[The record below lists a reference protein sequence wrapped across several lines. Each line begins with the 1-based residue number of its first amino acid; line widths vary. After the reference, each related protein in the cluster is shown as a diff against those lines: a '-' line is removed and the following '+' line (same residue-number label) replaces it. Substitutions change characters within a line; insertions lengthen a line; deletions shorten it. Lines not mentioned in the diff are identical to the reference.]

1 MYCSARLKMSW
12 RFLAFLFLEASSCCF
27 LADAH
32 SSSRLRFFSSV
43 SGTVGTA
50 VSTSIF
56 AISVVAAA
64 RQLQSDE
71 QKGAIISTTSI
82 FAPRWGRPRRPNPN
96 PNINGYSLVT
106 VSVDSDG
113 SDEAWGGNAK
123 DIDGSDEAWGG
134 NSKDIDASD
143 EVSGGN
149 SKKCDL
155 YLYLFIS
162 LYLNGG
168 KEGVF

>member
-1 MYCSARLKMSW
+1 
-12 RFLAFLFLEASSCCF
+12 
-27 LADAH
+27 
-32 SSSRLRFFSSV
+32 
-43 SGTVGTA
+43 
-50 VSTSIF
+50 
-56 AISVVAAA
+56 
-64 RQLQSDE
+64 
-71 QKGAIISTTSI
+71 
-82 FAPRWGRPRRPNPN
+82 
-96 PNINGYSLVT
+96 
-106 VSVDSDG
+106 VDSDG